1 MIPSPAYNTGVSFDS
16 SHTVY
21 AFPRPEAIKFSKN
34 QINNTTLKTVPP
46 TFYFNSIGFF
56 CQKEL
61 QIEKALKHSVLFRLG
76 SVDYT
81 NKIEG
86 KR

>member
-1 MIPSPAYNTGVSFDS
+1 MSFDS
-16 SHTVY
+16 SHKSNISLR
-21 AFPRPEAIKFSKN
+21 FDGIKLNENPYS
-34 QINNTTLKTVPP
+34 NTFVKTVPS

-61 QIEKALKHSVLFRLG
+61 QVEKALKHSVILRLG

-81 NKIEG
+81 NKMEG
-86 KR
+86 KNKGAP